1 MTQKMKLS
9 LTRPLKGLRPHRV
22 PVEETA
28 GPGEGAKWIFALRER
43 AGKEARH
50 RAAVQNC
57 MDGIDRAVESI
68 TTSVDRRLDDVAA
81 LATELGLALARE
93 ILGAALEKGLADPTA
108 TVSRCLRESA
118 VGTDGEIAVFLSPD
132 DLDLVIDELD
142 RQADPPERVAR
153 SRFAADPELDRGSV
167 RIETAAGRLLY
178 DPAEVL
184 QRICDEVRQEL
195 AG

>member
-1 MTQKMKLS
+1 MTQNMKLS

-22 PVEETA
+22 PVEGAES
-28 GPGEGAKWIFALRER
+28 PGEGAKWIFALRER
-43 AGKEARH
+43 AGKEAR
-50 RAAVQNC
+50 RLAALQNC
-57 MDGIDRAVESI
+57 LDGIDRAVDSI
-68 TTSVDRRLDDVAA
+68 TKDVDRRLADVAE

-93 ILGAALEKGLADPTA
+93 ILGVALEKGLADPTT

-132 DLDLVIDELD
+132 DLDLVLDELD
-142 RQADPPERVAR
+142 KQSDPRERVAR
-153 SRFAADPELDRGSV
+153 ARFAADPELDRGSV